1 MAISLPPPTGGTTES
16 ERLIS
21 SLVAVYWTAS
31 CCPVIRASNLRLS
44 VSARNVFTISDYSG
58 HDPEVSNF
66 GNQNIARQIDVAPF
80 PPSRSIWFSLD
91 LGF

>member
-1 MAISLPPPTGGTTES
+1 MASNYLES
-16 ERLIS
+16 ATFFKGREITLSWR
-21 SLVAVYWTAS
+21 APDAWAS
-31 CCPVIRASNLRLS
+31 VIRASNLRLS
-44 VSARNVFTISDYSG
+44 VSGRNMFTISDYSG